1 MLSDSEFRAP
11 TVYFATLGFDDLSI
25 RKRTFAQRRI
35 FILATLFSCLIDRG
49 CHKFHSAKEG
59 DEVNGR
65 ESHLT
70 KNNMNRP
77 LGEYQKNMI
86 DGVLKKYGKYTVKR
100 PIDKQTI
107 RCLNSLVKR
116 GLVTFDAET
125 ETYRLRPKSTGIRHA

>member
-1 MLSDSEFRAP
+1 MAYSARASKNDEGATFRLNACINVWLNSESNSEF
-11 TVYFATLGFDDLSI
+11 GQ
-25 RKRTFAQRRI
+25 KW
-35 FILATLFSCLIDRG
+35 
-49 CHKFHSAKEG
+49 
-59 DEVNGR
+59 DE
-65 ESHLT
+65 H
-70 KNNMNRP
+70 MNRP

-125 ETYRLRPKSTGIRHA
+125 ETYLHVSDPPKEARGQRQTSFHRAFIGCKPVMKGVMIHADSGGY

>member
-1 MLSDSEFRAP
+1 MKTPVSHKGLKHYITLMPIHLLVVESTQPHLRPREESEDANLAK
-11 TVYFATLGFDDLSI
+11 FAKAL
-25 RKRTFAQRRI
+25 RI
-35 FILATLFSCLIDRG
+35 F
-49 CHKFHSAKEG
+49 
-59 DEVNGR
+59 NR
-65 ESHLT
+65 E
-70 KNNMNRP
+70 NMNRP

-125 ETYRLRPKSTGIRHA
+125 ETYRLKPSLQVSNTPEEACG

>member
-1 MLSDSEFRAP
+1 M
-11 TVYFATLGFDDLSI
+11 
-25 RKRTFAQRRI
+25 
-35 FILATLFSCLIDRG
+35 
-49 CHKFHSAKEG
+49 
-59 DEVNGR
+59 R

-77 LGEYQKNMI
+77 LGQYQKNMI

-125 ETYRLRPKSTGIRHA
+125 ETYRLKPSLQVSDAPEEARS